1 MKNIAVCDR
10 FIGRKPGRCYSMGV
24 SHPEAFAAGTNLV
37 LNSAEAPFNALTVYG
52 HSTQDG
58 TPSPE
63 NPVPIVSAGS
73 VMTTGAQ
80 LFDASKLQTQSAGGA
95 TMTNNGD
102 GSFTVSGSGNLS
114 SVFSYYYDYSHE
126 ETITLL
132 QSGKTIKVAQTST
145 VIPTIVMQLRQG
157 ETTQQTVST
166 TGYTITGEDIQ
177 NPDFHIRLLIY
188 GSSGTEIVP
197 GTYKPMVYQDGDGT
211 WEPYTG
217 GVPGVNPYEGEINV
231 TVQGG
236 NLLDKS
242 QIELGGLNGSTGNET
257 GLTAR
262 IRTGFIPVT
271 GGQRYTISGY
281 IPLAIANS
289 HVFTSDKS
297 TRLGSFPYNSE
308 LPLNAAFVRFSFSKS
323 DQSDL
328 TEEEL
333 EALKNTLVFNAGS
346 TALPYEP
353 YKQPQTL
360 TAQTPG
366 GLPGILVSTGGNYTD
381 ESGQQWVCDEKDY
394 KRGKYVQRVKCARL
408 SGNIYDTEISL
419 GRYIINISNIFG
431 SIPNVRYPV
440 ITSVAS
446 TIEPITQ
453 SIQNQIFQY
462 GDGIYWYCTDYISS
476 KEELQ
481 TFLEENDVTIIGHL
495 AEPIET
501 DLPAEEIAAYKA
513 LHTYTPNTTVSN
525 DADAWMKVGYYGL
538 SAIQKLEKEALLI
551 NGGKSK

>member
-37 LNSAEAPFNALTVYG
+37 LNSAEAPFTALTVYG

-58 TPSPE
+58 TPTPE
-63 NPVPIVSAGS
+63 NPVPIVSAG
-73 VMTTGAQ
+73 
-80 LFDASKLQTQSAGGA
+80 D
-95 TMTNNGD
+95 N
-102 GSFTVSGSGNLS
+102 
-114 SVFSYYYDYSHE
+114 
-126 ETITLL
+126 
-132 QSGKTIKVAQTST
+132 
-145 VIPTIVMQLRQG
+145 
-157 ETTQQTVST
+157 
-166 TGYTITGEDIQ
+166 
-177 NPDFHIRLLIY
+177 
-188 GSSGTEIVP
+188 
-197 GTYKPMVYQDGDGT
+197 
-211 WEPYTG
+211 
-217 GVPGVNPYEGEINV
+217 GEINV
-231 TVQGG
+231 SVSDGG
-236 NLLDKS
+236 
-242 QIELGGLNGSTGNET
+242 T
-257 GLTAR
+257 
-262 IRTGFIPVT
+262 
-271 GGQRYTISGY
+271 
-281 IPLAIANS
+281 
-289 HVFTSDKS
+289 
-297 TRLGSFPYNSE
+297 
-308 LPLNAAFVRFSFSKS
+308 
-323 DQSDL
+323 QS
-328 TEEEL
+328 
-333 EALKNTLVFNAGS
+333 
-346 TALPYEP
+346 
-353 YKQPQTL
+353 QTL
-360 TAQTPG
+360 TLSTPG
-366 GLPGILVSTGGNYTD
+366 GLPGIPVTSGGNYTD
-381 ESGQQWVCDEKDY
+381 ESGQQWICDEIDY
-394 KRGKYVQRVKCARL
+394 KRGKYVQRVKSARL

-501 DLPAEEIAAYKA
+501 PLSASDIAAYAA
-513 LHTYTPNTTVSN
+513 LRTYSPTTVVSN